1 MKPSHKHTLYK
12 YIRQNIDELTQ
23 ICIDHLKAE
32 RRYLNLTPAMQDRV
46 TLCSLELVAQ
56 TLETR
61 DTSEFLAS
69 VRESELAPE
78 TCHAVL
84 DILDDIL
91 TPQVDSLEDMRTLKQ
106 ILSEGRAVT
115 FKKLTQR
122 LSELETRE
130 DNAATLGHDFLRRV
144 IDVNPNF
151 IFVRDRAGR
160 FVLGNQ
166 AVAEAYGTT
175 VDNLVGKTD
184 EELRGQL
191 PGEGRKQSVEHLR
204 RDDLQIMESGQEKF
218 IFEQAITDAEGNRR
232 WLQTIKRPFFDEDGN
247 IQYVF
252 GVSSDITQR
261 KELEQQIQES
271 LERRAQQ
278 VQTSTEVAQEIADA
292 TELDELFHRVVTLIK
307 ERFGYYHAQIFR
319 YDPERDAMV
328 LVIGYGK
335 AGEDMLAA
343 GHQLSMGRGVVG
355 TAAITQRP
363 VLATD
368 VTQDPDWLPN
378 PFLPATKGELAV
390 PIIIRHRGKEAE
402 VLGILDVQQDVAGA
416 LTEEDQLLLEGL
428 CSQIAIAIDATR
440 MRQQLEEQ
448 LRELNAYV
456 ESAD

>member
-1 MKPSHKHTLYK
+1 MEKPRKYTLYK

-23 ICIDHLKAE
+23 ICTDRLKAE
-32 RRYLNLTPAMQDRV
+32 NQYPDLTPATQDRI

-56 TLETR
+56 ALETQ
-61 DTSEFLAS
+61 DNSEFLVS
-69 VRESELAPE
+69 IQESNLGPGICE
-78 TCHAVL
+78 TILH
-84 DILDDIL
+84 ILDDTL
-91 TPQVDSLEDMRTLKQ
+91 APQANTLKDIRALNQ
-106 ILSEGRAVT
+106 ILKEGRAVI
-115 FKKLTQR
+115 FNKLKQQ
-122 LSELETRE
+122 L
-130 DNAATLGHDFLRRV
+130 DFLRRV

-175 VDNLVGKTD
+175 VDALVGKTD

-204 RDDLQIMESGQEKF
+204 RDDLHIMESGQEKF

-232 WLQTIKRPFFDEDGN
+232 WLQTIKLPFFDEDGN

-292 TELDELFHRVVTLIK
+292 TEIDELFHRVVTLIK
-307 ERFGYYHAQIFR
+307 ERFDYYHAQIFR
-319 YDPERDAMV
+319 YDPDRDAMV

-335 AGEDMLAA
+335 AGKDMLTA

-355 TAAITQRP
+355 TAAITRRP

-368 VTQDPDWLPN
+368 VTQDPDWIPN
-378 PFLPATKGELAV
+378 PYLPATKGELAV

-440 MRQQLEEQ
+440 MHQQLEKQ

-456 ESAD
+456 EPAD

>member
-1 MKPSHKHTLYK
+1 
-12 YIRQNIDELTQ
+12 
-23 ICIDHLKAE
+23 
-32 RRYLNLTPAMQDRV
+32 
-46 TLCSLELVAQ
+46 
-56 TLETR
+56 
-61 DTSEFLAS
+61 
-69 VRESELAPE
+69 
-78 TCHAVL
+78 
-84 DILDDIL
+84 
-91 TPQVDSLEDMRTLKQ
+91 MRALSQ
-106 ILSEGRAVT
+106 ILSEGRDII
-115 FKKLTQR
+115 FSQLIQR
-122 LSELETRE
+122 LSELKAQV
-130 DNAATLGHDFLRRV
+130 NKQVSHDFLRRV

-175 VDNLVGKTD
+175 VDALVGKTD

-204 RDDLQIMESGQEKF
+204 RDDLHIMESGQEKF

-261 KELEQQIQES
+261 KELEQHIQES

-278 VQTSTEVAQEIADA
+278 IQTSTEVAQEIADA

-319 YDPERDAMV
+319 SDHDREAMV

-335 AGEDMLAA
+335 AGEEMLAA
-343 GHQLSMGRGVVG
+343 GHQLAMGRGVVG
-355 TAAITQRP
+355 TAAITRRP

-378 PFLPATKGELAV
+378 PFLPATQGELAV

-440 MRQQLEEQ
+440 MRQQLEQQ
-448 LRELNAYV
+448 LRELNVCV
-456 ESAD
+456 EPAD

>member
-1 MKPSHKHTLYK
+1 MNQSCKHTLYQ
-12 YIRQNIDELTQ
+12 YIRQNIDTLAQ
-23 ICIDHLKAE
+23 ICTE
-32 RRYLNLTPAMQDRV
+32 RLRSESKYLALSPAMQDAV
-46 TLCSLELVAQ
+46 APCSLELVAQ
-56 TLETR
+56 ALETH

-69 VRESELAPE
+69 IQESVLALE
-78 TCHAVL
+78 ICWTTL
-84 DILDDIL
+84 DILDKIL
-91 TPQVDSLEDMRTLKQ
+91 SPQAESLEDMRALNQ
-106 ILSEGRAVT
+106 VLREGREVV
-115 FKKLTQR
+115 FSKLMLR
-122 LSELETRE
+122 LPKLEAQG
-130 DNAATLGHDFLRRV
+130 DNAATPRHDFLRRV

-175 VDNLVGKTD
+175 VEELVGKTD

-204 RDDLQIMESGQEKF
+204 RDDLHIMESGQEKF

-292 TELDELFHRVVTLIK
+292 AELDELFHRVVTLIK

-319 YDPERDAMV
+319 YDPDRDAMV

-368 VTQDPDWLPN
+368 VTQDPDWIPN

-390 PIIIRHRGKEAE
+390 PIIIRHGKAAE

-448 LRELNAYV
+448 LRELNASV
-456 ESAD
+456 ETAD

>member
-1 MKPSHKHTLYK
+1 
-12 YIRQNIDELTQ
+12 
-23 ICIDHLKAE
+23 
-32 RRYLNLTPAMQDRV
+32 
-46 TLCSLELVAQ
+46 
-56 TLETR
+56 LETH

-69 VRESELAPE
+69 IQESDLALE
-78 TCHAVL
+78 ICWATL
-84 DILDDIL
+84 DILDKIL
-91 TPQVDSLEDMRTLKQ
+91 SPQAQSLEDMRALNQ
-106 ILSEGRAVT
+106 VLREGREVV
-115 FKKLTQR
+115 FSKLMLR
-122 LSELETRE
+122 LSELEAQG
-130 DNAATLGHDFLRRV
+130 DNAATLRQDFLRRV

-151 IFVRDRAGR
+151 IFVRDRDGR

-175 VDNLVGKTD
+175 VEELVGKTD

-204 RDDLQIMESGQEKF
+204 RDDLHIMESGQEKF

-232 WLQTIKRPFFDEDGN
+232 WLQTIKRPFFDEDGH

-292 TELDELFHRVVTLIK
+292 AELDELFHRVVTLIK

-319 YDPERDAMV
+319 YDPECDAMV

-368 VTQDPDWLPN
+368 VTQDPDWIPN

-390 PIIIRHRGKEAE
+390 PIIIRHGKEAE

-448 LRELNAYV
+448 LRELNASV
-456 ESAD
+456 ETTD